1 MIVNTRMPCELE
13 VGFRFVPVG
22 GCLLPIGIEPVVAQ
36 RARKGFSV
44 MEGQLAKETKD
55 VASGEKKSM
64 VQFKG
69 RMKRFG
75 NVTAVEKMDFE
86 IQEGSLVTLL
96 GPSGCG
102 KTTLLRMV
110 AGLEE
115 PTEGD
120 ILINGKRVNDTPI
133 HKRNLGMIFQN
144 YALFPHKTIFEN
156 VAFGLRYRAVPKAEI
171 REKVTRALEMVRLP
185 GVENRMPSQ
194 LSGGQQQRIAMARA
208 IVIEPDVLLMDEPLS
223 ALDENLRE
231 AMRRE
236 VGNLQQMLGVT
247 TIFVTHDQREAL
259 SMSDKILVMKAGR
272 KQQEGRPEEVY
283 NEPANHFVADFLGHS
298 NFLPGDVVDVESDHV
313 RVKIE
318 TGEVLYASNTNGF
331 SKGDRVEMIVRA
343 QRFDAFTE
351 GEFAPVEGMNHFTGR
366 IKDRSYMGGEVSYF
380 IELGDGREIH
390 VISMMRTRIYD
401 VGETVNVQVAP
412 HHCHLIPLE
421 S

>member
-1 MIVNTRMPCELE
+1 
-13 VGFRFVPVG
+13 
-22 GCLLPIGIEPVVAQ
+22 
-36 RARKGFSV
+36 
-44 MEGQLAKETKD
+44 
-55 VASGEKKSM
+55 M
-64 VQFKG
+64 VRFKG
-69 RMKRFG
+69 IMKRFG
-75 NVTAVEKMDFE
+75 NIVAVEKMDFDIE
-86 IQEGSLVTLL
+86 EGSLVTLL

-120 ILINGKRVNDTPI
+120 ILIKGTRINNTPI

-156 VAFGLRYRAVPKAEI
+156 VAFGLKYRDVSK
-171 REKVTRALEMVRLP
+171 EKIKRKVARTLEMVRLP
-185 GVENRMPSQ
+185 GVENRMPNQ

-231 AMRRE
+231 EMRRE
-236 VGNLQQMLGVT
+236 VDNLQRMLGVT

-259 SMSDKILVMKAGR
+259 SMSDKILVMKNGL
-272 KQQEGRPEEVY
+272 KQQEGSPETVY

-298 NFLPGDVVDVESDHV
+298 NFIQGEVIDLGEHHV

-318 TGEVLYASNTNGF
+318 TGDILLAKNKGGF
-331 SKGDRVEMIVRA
+331 KKTDQVEIVVRA
-343 QRFDAFTE
+343 QRFDAFPRH
-351 GEFAPVEGMNHFTGR
+351 EFKPTQGMNHFHGR

-380 IELGDGREIH
+380 IELRTGREIH
-390 VISMMRTRIYD
+390 VISMMRTRIYNT
-401 VGETVNVQVAP
+401 GEEVSVQVSP
-412 HHCHLIPLE
+412 HHCHLIPLQTPE
-421 S
+421 PTKTARSARINSA

>member
-1 MIVNTRMPCELE
+1 MT
-13 VGFRFVPVG
+13 
-22 GCLLPIGIEPVVAQ
+22 
-36 RARKGFSV
+36 
-44 MEGQLAKETKD
+44 TD
-55 VASGEKKSM
+55 KKQPM

-69 RMKRFG
+69 ILKRFG
-75 NVTAVEKMDFE
+75 KVVAVEKMDFNIE
-86 IQEGSLVTLL
+86 EGSLVTLL

-120 ILINGKRVNDTPI
+120 IFIKGVRINDTPI

-156 VAFGLRYRAVPKAEI
+156 VAFGLKYRDVPKKEI
-171 REKVTRALEMVRLP
+171 KKKVTRALEMVRLP
-185 GVENRMPSQ
+185 GVENRMPNQ

-231 AMRRE
+231 EMRRE
-236 VGNLQQMLGVT
+236 VDNLQQMLGVT

-259 SMSDKILVMKAGR
+259 SMSDQILVMKDGR
-272 KQQEGRPEEVY
+272 KQQEGSPKSVY

-298 NFLPGDVVDVESDHV
+298 NFIQGQVVDVDQD
-313 RVKIE
+313 RIDVKIE
-318 TGEVLYASNTNGF
+318 TGDILFAENKGGF
-331 SKGDRVEMIVRA
+331 SKGDQVEMIVRA
-343 QRFDAFTE
+343 QRFDAFPQD
-351 GEFAPVEGMNHFTGR
+351 EFEPEEGMNHFQGR

-380 IELGDGREIH
+380 IELGTDREIH
-390 VISMMRTRIYD
+390 VISMMRTRIYNI
-401 VGETVNVQVAP
+401 GEEVSVQVSP
-412 HHCHLIPLE
+412 QHCHLIPIQ
-421 S
+421 

>member
-1 MIVNTRMPCELE
+1 LTGVNGIPHRLGEGPDEGTHETDCIVPTNTIKGRTSD
-13 VGFRFVPVG
+13 
-22 GCLLPIGIEPVVAQ
+22 VVA
-36 RARKGFSV
+36 G
-44 MEGQLAKETKD
+44 
-55 VASGEKKSM
+55 KKPPM

-69 RMKRFG
+69 IMKRFG
-75 NVTAVEKMDFE
+75 KVVAVEKMDFDIE
-86 IQEGSLVTLL
+86 EGSLVTLL

-120 ILINGKRVNDTPI
+120 ILIKGKRINDTPI
-133 HKRNLGMIFQN
+133 HRRNLGMIFQN
-144 YALFPHKTIFEN
+144 YALFPHKTIFDN
-156 VAFGLRYRAVPKAEI
+156 VAFGLKYRNVSKDDI
-171 REKVTRALEMVRLP
+171 KEKVTRALEMVRLP

-236 VGNLQQMLGVT
+236 VDNLQQMLGVT

-259 SMSDKILVMKAGR
+259 SMSDKILVMKDGR
-272 KQQEGRPEEVY
+272 KQQEGDPESVY

-298 NFLPGDVVDVESDHV
+298 NFITGEVVKVDNGRVNV
-313 RVKIE
+313 RIE
-318 TGEVLYASNTNGF
+318 TGDILLAENKGEF
-331 SKGDRVEMIVRA
+331 SKGDAVEMIVRA
-343 QRFDAFTE
+343 QRFDAFPKE
-351 GEFAPVEGMNHFTGR
+351 DFKAVEGLNHFEGR

-380 IELGDGREIH
+380 IELGAGREIH
-390 VISMMRTRIYD
+390 IISMMRTRLYEI
-401 VGETVNVQVAP
+401 GEAVSVQVAP
-412 HHCHLIPLE
+412 RHCHLIHRL
-421 S
+421 